1 MSAPAS
7 SPLFR
12 LLAAAA
18 LAAPLAGLAQS
29 APATAPSAGEVIL
42 AAGPVYL
49 VQGEARTPLPRGS
62 QILAGQTIVTGEGGF
77 AHLRMADGGL
87 VAVRP
92 FSTFQVEVFDYHRSR
107 DDDRVRYRLD
117 EGVARAITGGVGE
130 ANKEAFRLNTPVA
143 AVGVRGTDFVVAT
156 SPAASRVAINSGA
169 VIVAALGEHCTASG
183 FGACT
188 DGGMLLGKGDSL
200 PGQYVEV
207 VRGEQAPRMVQD
219 PSQTPDRVAPPH
231 PDESALTVGDRLPD
245 TRLTDGAMTVERNDE
260 TAFQP
265 QPVSPPPASEV
276 TPPEGVYWGRWS
288 STVAVD
294 DGSAM
299 RVAELLAAGKSMQVV
314 NSYYGAGLE
323 DRATQLPRQGRAD
336 FVAAGGSGVLHG
348 AAPQA
353 LTVADGRLG
362 VDFDRRSFTTEARF
376 QGAERDF
383 NTQAAG
389 HITSAGYLQS
399 DAAISNSQVSGA
411 LGANLDSAVTTVE
424 RQFDEGLLS
433 GVVTWGR
440 Q

>member
-1 MSAPAS
+1 MPAPAPS
-7 SPLFR
+7 LLSH
-12 LLAAAA
+12 LLAAAVLALPMAA
-18 LAAPLAGLAQS
+18 LAQP
-29 APATAPSAGEVIL
+29 APAHSAGEVIL

-62 QILAGQTIVTGEGGF
+62 QILPGQTIVTGEGGF

-107 DDDRVRYRLD
+107 DNDRVRYRLD

-200 PGQYVEV
+200 PGQFVEV

-219 PSQTPDRVAPPH
+219 PNQMPDRVVPPH
-231 PDESALTVGDRLPD
+231 PAEPAVGDRLPD
-245 TRLTDGAMTVERNDE
+245 TRLADGSIAVERSDDL
-260 TAFQP
+260 P
-265 QPVSPPPASEV
+265 SLPDPIRPPPANEV

-288 STVAVD
+288 NTVAVD
-294 DGSAM
+294 NDSAM
-299 RVAELLAAGKSMQVV
+299 RVAELIAQGKSIQVV
-314 NSYYGAGLE
+314 NNYYGAGLE
-323 DRATQLPRQGRAD
+323 ARATQLPRQGRAD
-336 FVAAGGSGVLHG
+336 FVAAGGSGVLIG
-348 AAPQA
+348 EAPQA

-362 VDFDRRSFTTEARF
+362 VDFDRQRFTTEARF

-389 HITSAGYLQS
+389 HITSTGYLQS
-399 DAAISNSQVSGA
+399 EAALSNSRVSGA
-411 LGANLDSAVTTVE
+411 LGAGLDSAVTTVE
-424 RQFDEGLLS
+424 REFDEGLLS

>member
-7 SPLFR
+7 SPLSR
-12 LLAAAA
+12 LLAAAVLA
-18 LAAPLAGLAQS
+18 LPVAAFAES
-29 APATAPSAGEVIL
+29 APSTAHSVGEVIL

-49 VQGEARTPLPRGS
+49 VQGDARTQLPRGS

-92 FSTFQVEVFDYHRSR
+92 FSTFQVEVFDYHRNR
-107 DDDRVRYRLD
+107 ANDRVRYRLD

-169 VIVAALGEHCTASG
+169 VIVAALGEHCTATG

-200 PGQYVEV
+200 PGQFVEV

-219 PSQTPDRVAPPH
+219 PNQMPDRVVPPH
-231 PDESALTVGDRLPD
+231 PAEPAITVGDHLPD
-245 TRLTDGAMTVERNDE
+245 TRLADGAMTVERSDE
-260 TAFQP
+260 TPALP
-265 QPVSPPPASEV
+265 DPVTPPPAHQV

-288 STVAVD
+288 NTVAID
-294 DGSAM
+294 NNSAM
-299 RVAELLAAGKSMQVV
+299 RVAELMAEGKSLQVV

-323 DRATQLPRQGRAD
+323 ARATQLPRQGRAD
-336 FVAAGGSGVLHG
+336 FVAAGGSGVLRG
-348 AAPQA
+348 EVSQA

-362 VDFDRRSFTTEARF
+362 VDFDRQSFTTEARF

-389 HITSAGYLQS
+389 HITAAGYLQS
-399 DAAISNSQVSGA
+399 DAALSNSQVSGA
-411 LGANLDSAVTTVE
+411 LGAGLDSAVTTVE